1 MLTMYTMAWRSLEY
15 RLVVKSLTRSLN
27 LVTNLANSIARI
39 VKLPPNT
46 FDLQT
51 METCAGN
58 LF

>member
-15 RLVVKSLTRSLN
+15 RLVVKSLTRSSN

-51 METCAGN
+51 METRAGN